1 MNMLDDRL
9 LPTQFDRKDI
19 FTGKINTMVLN
30 VSLDQMMA
38 YHDGELVQEAFPQL
52 SVEER
57 EFLISGVLP
66 EDQDQYWS

>member
-1 MNMLDDRL
+1 MLDDRL

-38 YHDGELVQEAFPQL
+38 YHDGEVVQNAFPQL
-52 SVEER
+52 SVDER

>member
-1 MNMLDDRL
+1 MC
-9 LPTQFDRKDI
+9 
-19 FTGKINTMVLN
+19 
-30 VSLDQMMA
+30 
-38 YHDGELVQEAFPQL
+38 YHEGELVQNAFPQL